1 MRARSPLL
9 KFTILPHNF
18 HTLPTVE
25 LHFSDVCVKMLHM
38 NDLKD
43 VVSKNLVELRT
54 QAHLTQ
60 LQLAEMLNYSDK
72 AVSKWER
79 GEAIPDISVLLRIS
93 EIYGVTLDDIVKDGS
108 VAPQIQ
114 PKKKIN
120 GKRAFITALS
130 AIFVWF
136 IATGIF
142 TIFYFIQ
149 PTAAY
154 AYLVFVVAPL
164 PTAIVLTVFSALW
177 GNRITN
183 ALTSSFILWSCV
195 VIFHVFVLAFSEF
208 TQIYFLYIVA
218 AVFELLIILW
228 FVYRW
233 YSAHK
238 GVKNKNKNKETD
250 NSEKA

>member
-1 MRARSPLL
+1 MS
-9 KFTILPHNF
+9 
-18 HTLPTVE
+18 
-25 LHFSDVCVKMLHM
+25 
-38 NDLKD
+38 DLKE
-43 VVSKNLVELRT
+43 VVAKNLTELRT
-54 QAHLTQ
+54 RAHLTQ

-79 GEAIPDISVLLRIS
+79 GEAIPDIRVLLRIS

-108 VAPQIQ
+108 VEPSIL

-136 IATGIF
+136 VATGLF
-142 TIFYFIQ
+142 AVFYFIA
-149 PTAAY
+149 PTAGY
-154 AYLVFVVAPL
+154 AYLVYIVAPL
-164 PTAIVLTVFSALW
+164 PTAIVLTVFSAMW

-183 ALTSSFILWSCV
+183 AISTSLILWSCV
-195 VIFHVFVLAFSEF
+195 VIFHVFVMTFSEF
-208 TQIYFLYIVA
+208 RQIYFLYIVA

-238 GVKNKNKNKETD
+238 GGRNKNKTKTD
-250 NSEKA
+250 KS